1 MFKTLRRINTIDTWD
16 GVTENDSM
24 LTHAVESIF
33 IAKDEYNHYG
43 MVAWDYSEFLPFRYD
58 RITPLGFNL
67 WQLCRNGKVGVI
79 SLKYDKEMK
88 LSIEW
93 TLPCEYDYLSAENGN
108 FVCASRYSPDSDE
121 DKKDLF
127 FVHIDEKMEGGYFDR
142 ISWDY
147 YYVSSNIDGERK
159 FFLINARNGKKHFLD
174 RDYILIGKQSTE
186 DNNQYLF
193 FEDAYPSTEKAMLI
207 HISKEG
213 RITESDLYDDVPT
226 AILSVDTDGMDGLV
240 PIAYIGKK
248 KDQYYYID
256 SLLKEYM
263 HPFRNISVET
273 IFSGETISGDEKNKS
288 ISRFYIRPQVT
299 KVTDAWI
306 GEDHDDWGAVDEDVP
321 F

>member
-43 MVAWDYSEFLPFRYD
+43 MVAWDHSEFLPFRYD

-108 FVCASRYSPDSDE
+108 IVCASRYSPDSDE

-127 FVHIDEKMEGGYFDR
+127 FVHVDEKVEHGYYDR

-147 YYVSSNIDGERK
+147 YYVCANIDGERK
-159 FFLINARNGKKHFLD
+159 FFLINARNGEKHFLD

-186 DNNQYLF
+186 DNDHYLM
-193 FEDAYPSTEKAMLI
+193 FEDAYPSSEKGMI
-207 HISKEG
+207 VYVSKDGE
-213 RITESDLYDDVPT
+213 ITESDLYDDVPI
-226 AILSVDTDGMDGLV
+226 AILSVDTDGMDELV

-248 KDQYYYID
+248 KGLYYYID
-256 SLLKEYM
+256 SSLKEYM
-263 HPFRNISVET
+263 HPFRNICVEM
-273 IFSGETISGDEKNKS
+273 IFRGETISGDKKNKS

-299 KVTDAWI
+299 KVTDAQI
-306 GEDHDDWGAVDEDVP
+306 GEDHDDWGEVDEDVP